1 MWKQKETIKAN
12 KTRLSTT
19 PSTVIDG
26 HWSVVLC
33 SFLSTADKAP
43 GPGLLHPFPN
53 QHRSLVKGDLPI
65 DRSPWS
71 MDGGLVVGLVKLM
84 GYIFVLEFYKN
95 ILHFCLLIIN
105 LLQVDVV

>member
-1 MWKQKETIKAN
+1 MD
-12 KTRLSTT
+12 R
-19 PSTVIDG
+19 G
-26 HWSVVLC
+26 
-33 SFLSTADKAP
+33 
-43 GPGLLHPFPN
+43 G
-53 QHRSLVKGDLPI
+53 LPI

>member
-1 MWKQKETIKAN
+1 M
-12 KTRLSTT
+12 L
-19 PSTVIDG
+19 ID
-26 HWSVVLC
+26 
-33 SFLSTADKAP
+33 
-43 GPGLLHPFPN
+43 PGLLHPFPN
-53 QHRSLVKGDLPI
+53 QHRSLVKSGLPI

>member
-1 MWKQKETIKAN
+1 MDGGLFLIKVD
-12 KTRLSTT
+12 L
-19 PSTVIDG
+19 
-26 HWSVVLC
+26 WSRG
-33 SFLSTADKAP
+33 A
-43 GPGLLHPFPN
+43 
-53 QHRSLVKGDLPI
+53 LPI
-65 DRSPWS
+65 ERSPWS

>member
-1 MWKQKETIKAN
+1 MDGGLFLIKVD
-12 KTRLSTT
+12 L
-19 PSTVIDG
+19 
-26 HWSVVLC
+26 WSRG
-33 SFLSTADKAP
+33 A
-43 GPGLLHPFPN
+43 
-53 QHRSLVKGDLPI
+53 LPI